1 MPRRR
6 LLDRFP
12 ALDPANVNAS
22 ELAAIVFEE
31 GASVDHLI
39 AFFAD
44 ELQTAGRR
52 IGGIVHLPNDE
63 EPPSRDVTV
72 VDLVAGDHWLESRAS
87 IDPVVPV
94 MTTRR
99 ILAVIEARAD
109 LAIIPRFGAAEIVG
123 GGHADAFGTV
133 AAFGLPILT
142 AVRREDVEAWLRFT
156 GGIGTL
162 LACRLR
168 VVRAWW
174 QETDDRRQKILAR
187 AAEESSNVVPLLPT
201 FG

>member
-1 MPRRR
+1 MTRR

-12 ALDPANVNAS
+12 TLDPAAINAS
-22 ELAAIVFEE
+22 ELAAIVYEE

-44 ELQTAGRR
+44 ELQTDGRR
-52 IGGIVHLPNDE
+52 VGGIVHLPDDE
-63 EPPSRDVTV
+63 EPPSRDVTL
-72 VDLVAGDHWLESRAS
+72 VDLVVGDRWRQSHARPSPAEAAAAR
-87 IDPVVPV
+87 
-94 MTTRR
+94 RR
-99 ILAVIEARAD
+99 ILAAIEARAD
-109 LAIIPRFGAAEIVG
+109 LAIVPRFGAAEIGGVG
-123 GGHADAFGTV
+123 QADTFGTL

-142 AVRREDVEAWLRFT
+142 AVRREDVEVWLRFT

-174 QETDDRRQKILAR
+174 QETDNRRQKILAR
-187 AAEESSNVVPLLPT
+187 RNTRSGNVVPLLPS
-201 FG
+201 F

>member
-1 MPRRR
+1 MTRR

-12 ALDPANVNAS
+12 ALDPAAINAS

-31 GASVDHLI
+31 GASVDHLV

-44 ELQTAGRR
+44 ELRTAGRKA
-52 IGGIVHLPNDE
+52 GGLVYLPDDD
-63 EPPSRDVTV
+63 EPPASNVMM
-72 VDLVAGDHWLESRAS
+72 VDLVTGDHWRQPRGTVDQAT
-87 IDPVVPV
+87 VFG
-94 MTTRR
+94 TTRR
-99 ILAVIEARAD
+99 ILAAIEARAD
-109 LAIIPRFGAAEIVG
+109 LAVIPRFGADEIGG
-123 GGHADAFGTV
+123 GGHADAFGAL

-142 AVRREDVEAWLRFT
+142 AVRRADVEAWLRFT

-174 QETDDRRQKILAR
+174 EETDGRRQKIIAR
-187 AAEESSNVVPLLPT
+187 AAAESGNVVPLLPT

>member
-1 MPRRR
+1 MTRR

-12 ALDPANVNAS
+12 ALDPAGINAS
-22 ELAAIVFEE
+22 ELAAIMYEE

-39 AFFAD
+39 AFFVD

-52 IGGIVHLPNDE
+52 VGGIVHLPDDE
-63 EPPSRDVTV
+63 EPPSRDVTL
-72 VDLVAGDHWLESRAS
+72 VDLVVGDRWRRSRAANAS
-87 IDPVVPV
+87 ADPA
-94 MTTRR
+94 MTRR
-99 ILAVIEARAD
+99 FLAAIEARVD
-109 LAIIPRFGAAEIVG
+109 LAVIPRFGAAEIGG
-123 GGHADAFGTV
+123 GGHADAFGTL
-133 AAFGLPILT
+133 AAFGLPVLT

-174 QETDDRRQKILAR
+174 QETDGRRQKMLAR
-187 AAEESSNVVPLLPT
+187 RNTRSGNVVPLLPT
-201 FG
+201 F

>member
-1 MPRRR
+1 MTRR

-12 ALDPANVNAS
+12 ALDPAGINAS

-44 ELQTAGRR
+44 ELQTAGRKV
-52 IGGIVHLPNDE
+52 GGIAYLPDDD
-63 EPPSRDVTV
+63 EPPASDLTV
-72 VDLVAGDHWLESRAS
+72 IDLVAGDHWQQARFPAGPA
-87 IDPVVPV
+87 DPAA
-94 MTTRR
+94 TTRR
-99 ILAVIEARAD
+99 ILAAIEARAD
-109 LAIIPRFGAAEIVG
+109 LAVIPRFGAAEITG
-123 GGHADAFGTV
+123 GGHADAFGTL
-133 AAFGLPILT
+133 AAFGLPVLT
-142 AVRREDVEAWLRFT
+142 AVRRADVEAWLRFT

-174 QETDDRRQKILAR
+174 QETDDRRQKMLAR
-187 AAEESSNVVPLLPT
+187 AAADSGNVVPLLPT

>member
-1 MPRRR
+1 MTRR

-12 ALDPANVNAS
+12 AFDPAWINAS

-52 IGGIVHLPNDE
+52 VGGVVHLPDDE
-63 EPPSRDVTV
+63 ESPSREVTM
-72 VDLVAGDHWLESRAS
+72 VDLASGDRLQHARAA
-87 IDPVVPV
+87 IDPIALA
-94 MTTRR
+94 MATRR
-99 ILAVIEARAD
+99 ILSAIEARAD
-109 LAIIPRFGAAEIVG
+109 LAVIPRFGAHEIVG
-123 GGHADAFGTV
+123 GGHADAFGTL
-133 AAFGLPILT
+133 AAFGLPVLT

-187 AAEESSNVVPLLPT
+187 AAAECGNVVPLLPT

>member
-1 MPRRR
+1 MTRR

-12 ALDPANVNAS
+12 TLDPAAINAS
-22 ELAAIVFEE
+22 ELAAIVYEE

-52 IGGIVHLPNDE
+52 VGGIVHLPDDE
-63 EPPSRDVTV
+63 EPPSRDVTL
-72 VDLVAGDHWLESRAS
+72 VDLIGGDRWRQSHARPSPAEAAVTR
-87 IDPVVPV
+87 
-94 MTTRR
+94 RR
-99 ILAVIEARAD
+99 ILATIEARAD
-109 LAIIPRFGAAEIVG
+109 LAIVPRFGAAEITG
-123 GGHADAFGTV
+123 GGQADTFGTL

-142 AVRREDVEAWLRFT
+142 AVRREDVDAWLRFT

-174 QETDDRRQKILAR
+174 QETDDRRQKMLAR
-187 AAEESSNVVPLLPT
+187 TNARSGNIVPLLPS
-201 FG
+201 F

>member
-1 MPRRR
+1 MTRR

-12 ALDPANVNAS
+12 ALDPAGVNAS
-22 ELAAIVFEE
+22 ELAAIVYEE

-44 ELQTAGRR
+44 ELQTMGRR
-52 IGGIVHLPNDE
+52 VGGIVHLPDDE
-63 EPPSRDVTV
+63 EPSCRDAML
-72 VDLVAGDHWLESRAS
+72 VDLVVGNRWRQSRATAS
-87 IDPVVPV
+87 STEPAV
-94 MTTRR
+94 TTRR
-99 ILAVIEARAD
+99 ILAAIEAQAD
-109 LAIIPRFGAAEIVG
+109 LAIIPRFGAAEIAG
-123 GGHADAFGTV
+123 GGHADAFGTL
-133 AAFGLPILT
+133 AAFGLPVLT

-174 QETDDRRQKILAR
+174 QETDDRRQKMLAR
-187 AAEESSNVVPLLPT
+187 RNARSGNVVPLLPS
-201 FG
+201 F

>member
-1 MPRRR
+1 MTRR

-12 ALDPANVNAS
+12 ALDPAGVNAS
-22 ELAAIVFEE
+22 ELAAIVYEE

-44 ELQTAGRR
+44 ELQTMGRR
-52 IGGIVHLPNDE
+52 VGGIVHLPDDE
-63 EPPSRDVTV
+63 EPPCRDAML
-72 VDLVAGDHWLESRAS
+72 VDLVVGDRWRQSRATAS
-87 IDPVVPV
+87 STEPTV
-94 MTTRR
+94 TTRR
-99 ILAVIEARAD
+99 ILAAIEAQAD
-109 LAIIPRFGAAEIVG
+109 LAIIPRFGAAEIAG
-123 GGHADAFGTV
+123 GGHADAFGTL
-133 AAFGLPILT
+133 AAFGLPVLT

-174 QETDDRRQKILAR
+174 QETDDRRQKMLAR
-187 AAEESSNVVPLLPT
+187 RNARSGNVVPLLPS
-201 FG
+201 F

>member
-1 MPRRR
+1 MTRR

-12 ALDPANVNAS
+12 ALDPAAINAS

-44 ELQTAGRR
+44 ELQTAGRQV
-52 IGGIVHLPNDE
+52 GGIVHLPDDE
-63 EPPSRDVTV
+63 ESPSSDVTV
-72 VDLVAGDHWLESRAS
+72 VDLMAGDRWQQARGTV
-87 IDPVVPV
+87 DPAAVSG
-94 MTTRR
+94 MTWR
-99 ILAVIEARAD
+99 ILAAIEARAD
-109 LAIIPRFGAAEIVG
+109 LAVIPRFGADEIIG
-123 GGHADAFGTV
+123 GGHADAFGTL
-133 AAFGLPILT
+133 AAFGLPVLT
-142 AVRREDVEAWLRFT
+142 AVRREDVAAWLRFT

-174 QETDDRRQKILAR
+174 EETDRRRQKILAR
-187 AAEESSNVVPLLPT
+187 VAADSGNVVPLLPT

>member
-1 MPRRR
+1 MPRR

-12 ALDPANVNAS
+12 TLAPAEINAS

-44 ELQTAGRR
+44 ELRTGGRR
-52 IGGIVHLPNDE
+52 IGGLIQLPDDE
-63 EPPSRDVTV
+63 ETPALDVTV
-72 VDLVAGDHWLESRAS
+72 VDLVAGDRWQQSRS
-87 IDPVVPV
+87 EPLFSVP
-94 MTTRR
+94 TTPR
-99 ILAVIEARAD
+99 ILSAIEARSD
-109 LAIIPRFGAAEIVG
+109 LAFIPRFGEAEIA
-123 GGHADAFGTV
+123 GHGHVDAFGTL
-133 AAFGLPILT
+133 AAFGLPVLT

-156 GGIGTL
+156 GGIGTM

-168 VVRAWW
+168 VVRSWW
-174 QETDDRRQKILAR
+174 QETDQRRQKLLAR
-187 AAEESSNVVPLLPT
+187 AAAESGNVVPLLPT

>member
-1 MPRRR
+1 MNRR

-12 ALDPANVNAS
+12 ALDPERINAS

-52 IGGIVHLPNDE
+52 LGGILHLPDDD
-63 EPPSRDVTV
+63 EPPADDVTV
-72 VDLVAGDHWLESRAS
+72 VDLNAGDQWQQARVPTGPA
-87 IDPVVPV
+87 DPAA
-94 MTTRR
+94 TTRR
-99 ILAVIEARAD
+99 ILAAIEARAD
-109 LAIIPRFGAAEIVG
+109 LVIIPRFGADEIIG
-123 GGHADAFGTV
+123 GGHADAFGTM
-133 AAFGLPILT
+133 AAFGLPVLT
-142 AVRREDVEAWLRFT
+142 AVRRENVEAWLRFT

-174 QETDDRRQKILAR
+174 QETDDRRKKLLSR
-187 AAEESSNVVPLLPT
+187 AAVENGNVVPLLPT
-201 FG
+201 F

>member
-1 MPRRR
+1 MTRR

-12 ALDPANVNAS
+12 ALDPASINAS

-44 ELQTAGRR
+44 ELQAAGRR
-52 IGGIVHLPNDE
+52 VGGIIRLPDDE
-63 EPPSRDVTV
+63 EPPSWDVTV
-72 VDLVAGDHWLESRAS
+72 VDLVAGDHWLESRAP
-87 IDPVVPV
+87 IDPTVLA
-94 MTTRR
+94 MTTQR
-99 ILAVIEARAD
+99 ILSAIEVRAD
-109 LAIIPRFGAAEIVG
+109 LAVIPRFGTAEIAG
-123 GGHADAFGTV
+123 GGHADAFGTL

-187 AAEESSNVVPLLPT
+187 AAVESGNVVPLLPT

>member
-1 MPRRR
+1 MPRR

-12 ALDPANVNAS
+12 ALDPAEINAS
-22 ELAAIVFEE
+22 ELAAVVFEE

-44 ELQTAGRR
+44 ELRTGGWR
-52 IGGIVHLPNDE
+52 IGGLIQLPDDE
-63 EPPSRDVTV
+63 EAPAANMTL
-72 VDLVAGDHWLESRAS
+72 VDLVAGDRWLQSRSMTLA
-87 IDPVVPV
+87 PVV
-94 MTTRR
+94 TTPR
-99 ILAVIEARAD
+99 ILAAIEARAD
-109 LAIIPRFGAAEIVG
+109 LAFIPRFGGTEIAG
-123 GGHADAFGTV
+123 GGHVDAFGTL
-133 AAFGLPILT
+133 AAFGLPVLT

-174 QETDDRRQKILAR
+174 QETDQRRQKMLAR
-187 AAEESSNVVPLLPT
+187 IEAESGNVVPLLPT

>member
-1 MPRRR
+1 MTRR

-12 ALDPANVNAS
+12 ALDPNEINAS

-52 IGGIVHLPNDE
+52 VGGVVYLPDDE
-63 EPPSRDVTV
+63 EPPRKNVTV
-72 VDLVAGDHWLESRAS
+72 VDLLTGDHWQQGRAA
-87 IDPVVPV
+87 IDPIVRAT
-94 MTTRR
+94 TTRR
-99 ILAVIEARAD
+99 IRSAIEARAD
-109 LAIIPRFGAAEIVG
+109 LAVIPRFGVNEIAG
-123 GGHADAFGTV
+123 GGHADAFGTL
-133 AAFGLPILT
+133 AAFGLPVLT

-174 QETDDRRQKILAR
+174 EETDGRRQKILAR
-187 AAEESSNVVPLLPT
+187 AAADSSNVVPLLPT

>member
-1 MPRRR
+1 MTRR
-6 LLDRFP
+6 LLDRCP
-12 ALDPANVNAS
+12 ALDPAGINAS

-44 ELQTAGRR
+44 ELQTAGRGV
-52 IGGIVHLPNDE
+52 GGIVHLPDDD
-63 EPPSRDVTV
+63 EPPSRDVTL
-72 VDLVAGDHWLESRAS
+72 VDLVVGDRWRQSRA
-87 IDPVVPV
+87 IDAPAAPAL
-94 MTTRR
+94 TTRR
-99 ILAVIEARAD
+99 ILAAIEARSD
-109 LAIIPRFGAAEIVG
+109 LVVIPRFGAAEIGG
-123 GGHADAFGTV
+123 GGHADAFGTL

-142 AVRREDVEAWLRFT
+142 AIRREDVDAWLRFT

-174 QETDDRRQKILAR
+174 QETDDRRQKLLAR
-187 AAEESSNVVPLLPT
+187 QNARSGNVVPLLPS
-201 FG
+201 F

>member
-1 MPRRR
+1 MNRR

-12 ALDPANVNAS
+12 ALDPARINAS

-52 IGGIVHLPNDE
+52 LGGILYLPDDD
-63 EPPSRDVTV
+63 EPPAGDATV
-72 VDLVAGDHWLESRAS
+72 VDLNAGDQWQQARVPTGLT
-87 IDPVVPV
+87 DPAA
-94 MTTRR
+94 TTRR
-99 ILAVIEARAD
+99 ILAAIEARAD
-109 LAIIPRFGAAEIVG
+109 LVIIPRFGADEIIG

-133 AAFGLPILT
+133 AAFGLPVLT
-142 AVRREDVEAWLRFT
+142 AVRRENVEAWLRFT

-174 QETDDRRQKILAR
+174 QETDDRRKKLLSR
-187 AAEESSNVVPLLPT
+187 AAVENGNVVPLLPT
-201 FG
+201 F

>member
-1 MPRRR
+1 MTRR

-12 ALDPANVNAS
+12 ALDPSQINAS
-22 ELAAIVFEE
+22 ELAAIVFED
-31 GASVDHLI
+31 GASIDHLI

-44 ELQTAGRR
+44 ELRTAGRNV
-52 IGGIVHLPNDE
+52 GGLVHLPDDE
-63 EPPSRDVTV
+63 EPPARTMTV
-72 VDLVAGDHWLESRAS
+72 IDLGAGDHWQQPRSIVDPAS
-87 IDPVVPV
+87 LAG
-94 MTTRR
+94 TTQR
-99 ILAVIEARAD
+99 ILASIEARAD
-109 LAIIPRFGAAEIVG
+109 LTIIPRFGPAEITG

-133 AAFGLPILT
+133 AAFGLPVLT
-142 AVRREDVEAWLRFT
+142 AVRRTDVEAWLRFT

-187 AAEESSNVVPLLPT
+187 ATAESGNIVPLLPT
-201 FG
+201 YG

>member
-1 MPRRR
+1 MPRH

-12 ALDPANVNAS
+12 ALNPAEINAS

-44 ELQTAGRR
+44 ELRTGGRR
-52 IGGIVHLPNDE
+52 IGGLIQLPDDE
-63 EPPSRDVTV
+63 ESPTPDVMV
-72 VDLVAGDHWLESRAS
+72 VDLVAGDRWGQSRS
-87 IDPVVPV
+87 ETLSPVP
-94 MTTRR
+94 TTPR
-99 ILAVIEARAD
+99 ILSAIEARSD
-109 LAIIPRFGAAEIVG
+109 LAFIPRFGSAEIAG
-123 GGHADAFGTV
+123 GGHVDAFGTL
-133 AAFGLPILT
+133 AAFGLPVLT

-156 GGIGTL
+156 GGIGTM

-168 VVRAWW
+168 VVRTWW
-174 QETDDRRQKILAR
+174 QETDQRRQRLLAR
-187 AAEESSNVVPLLPT
+187 AAAESGNVVPLLPT

>member
-1 MPRRR
+1 MTRR

-12 ALDPANVNAS
+12 ALDPAGINAS
-22 ELAAIVFEE
+22 ELAAIVYEE

-52 IGGIVHLPNDE
+52 AGGIVHLPDDE
-63 EPPSRDVTV
+63 EPPRKDPTL
-72 VDLVAGDHWLESRAS
+72 VDLVVGDRWRQSRTPHSPGEPAA
-87 IDPVVPV
+87 
-94 MTTRR
+94 TTRR
-99 ILAVIEARAD
+99 ILAAIEARVD
-109 LAIIPRFGAAEIVG
+109 LAIIPRFGAAEIAG
-123 GGHADAFGTV
+123 GGHADAFGTL

-142 AVRREDVEAWLRFT
+142 AVRRDDVDAWLRFT

-174 QETDDRRQKILAR
+174 QETDGRRQKMLSR
-187 AAEESSNVVPLLPT
+187 MDAESGNVVPLLPI
-201 FG
+201 F